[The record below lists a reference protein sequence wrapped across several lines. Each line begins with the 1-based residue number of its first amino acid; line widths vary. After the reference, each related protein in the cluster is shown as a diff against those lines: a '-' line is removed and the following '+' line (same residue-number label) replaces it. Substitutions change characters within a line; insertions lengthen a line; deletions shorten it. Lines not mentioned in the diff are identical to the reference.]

1 LIVQE
6 ANGSMTALSGDAI
19 LYNRREVTH
28 GILVAAGRDR
38 HANIVAQFRSHPLP

>member
-1 LIVQE
+1 
-6 ANGSMTALSGDAI
+6 MTALSGDAI

-38 HANIVAQFRSHPLP
+38 HASIVEQFRSHPMP